1 MSTKV
6 DYSPGVGCL
15 VVFST
20 AQTVSVT
27 YFYSIFVD
35 SVVFILCSYRILG
48 WPCRITGSQLVNM
61 IFQDGLIYFII
72 VFVVLLL
79 PHVLWMLTVLH
90 RLLINV
96 PAAVIAALDLNPV
109 MDTISSTL
117 VSVASVV

>member
-1 MSTKV
+1 
-6 DYSPGVGCL
+6 
-15 VVFST
+15 
-20 AQTVSVT
+20 
-27 YFYSIFVD
+27 
-35 SVVFILCSYRILG
+35 
-48 WPCRITGSQLVNM
+48 M